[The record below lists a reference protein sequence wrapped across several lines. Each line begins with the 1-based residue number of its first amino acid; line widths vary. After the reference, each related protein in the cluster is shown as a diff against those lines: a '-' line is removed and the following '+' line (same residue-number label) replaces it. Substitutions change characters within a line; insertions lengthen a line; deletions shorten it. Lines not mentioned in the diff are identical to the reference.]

1 VSTAPAI
8 MLAVGGITF
17 GNEWLQSSTASNP
30 AGSPNWKIVPAT
42 AVGMIALG
50 LLEKF
55 SPMLGIGLAVI
66 ALITELTVSFGGR
79 KSPLAELLSVL
90 GAPNTSGL
98 Q

>member
-17 GNEWLQSSTASNP
+17 GNEWLQTSTASDP
-30 AGSPNWKIVPAT
+30 VGKPNWKIVPAT
-42 AVGMIALG
+42 AVAMIAVG
-50 LLEKF
+50 LLEKL
-55 SPMLGIGLAVI
+55 SPALATGLAVI
-66 ALITELTVSFGGR
+66 ALITELTVSFGGK

>member
-1 VSTAPAI
+1 MSTAPAI

-17 GNEWLQSSTASNP
+17 GNEWLQTSA
-30 AGSPNWKIVPAT
+30 AGDPVGKPNWKVVPAT
-42 AVGMIALG
+42 AVAMIVVG
-50 LLEKF
+50 LLEKV
-55 SPMLGIGLAVI
+55 SPALGIGLAVI

-79 KSPLAELLSVL
+79 KSPLAELLALL